1 MPEVSKVKPSNVMYF
16 APLNAAVKFAVVDED
31 VGAKVTTGDVLLLG
45 SLWKVMV
52 LTWLTPEYEPN
63 VICSVYVPEATL
75 NVTGPLTPFVARSE
89 RAAVNVV

>member
-1 MPEVSKVKPSNVMYF
+1 MYF
-16 APLNAAVKFAVVDED
+16 APLKDAVKLDASAEE
-31 VGAKVTTGDVLLLG
+31 VGANVKTGDVLLLG
-45 SLWKVMV
+45 ALWNVMV
-52 LTWLTPEYEPN
+52 LTWLAPEYESN